1 VAEEKENKAIANR
14 RAKSM
19 QKKLRNRYQKLVN
32 EKCKE
37 EADLHFTL
45 SPMADIE
52 APDGFRAVSMSQAL
66 VTFTK
71 PLLDDAADCDSK
83 GLSEIF
89 GISILIWNHEILE
102 REGSNGAGE
111 IKKKIMAAMK
121 GILGLRMAESEEL
134 LQKMLDRKRDLFPE
148 NIQPR
153 LSPIMFMR
161 KELSHLSFSR
171 SLPAMS

>member
-1 VAEEKENKAIANR
+1 MAEKKENRAIENR
-14 RAKSM
+14 RTKSK
-19 QKKLRNRYQKLVN
+19 QERQRKRRLKLV
-32 EKCKE
+32 KE
-37 EADLHFTL
+37 EADLHT
-45 SPMADIE
+45 PPPHMADIE

-161 KELSHLSFSR
+161 KDLSDVR
-171 SLPAMS
+171 RGT

>member
-1 VAEEKENKAIANR
+1 VAEKKENRAIENR
-14 RAKSM
+14 RTKSK
-19 QKKLRNRYQKLVN
+19 QERQRKRRLKLV
-32 EKCKE
+32 KE
-37 EADLHFTL
+37 EADLHFT
-45 SPMADIE
+45 PPPHMADIE

-71 PLLDDAADCDSK
+71 PLMDDAADCDSK

-102 REGSNGAGE
+102 REGSNEAGK

-121 GILGLRMAESEEL
+121 GILGLRTAESEEL
-134 LQKMLDRKRDLFPE
+134 FQKMLDRKRDLFPE

-161 KELSHLSFSR
+161 KDLSDFRCPKRDLI
-171 SLPAMS
+171 